1 MRAVSATGA
10 QKGEPVGSVG
20 TILEGWRKDGIG
32 FVRFELPDMHGISRS
47 KTIPIAHAADY
58 AERGVNMYGGV
69 SVLDSR
75 SDVVPGTLYHEEVG
89 YGDQLLFPD
98 PDSAAVIPWA
108 DRTARLICDARW
120 YDGSPLAATPRHV
133 FRRAIEKARE
143 MGFEPLMGSEFEFY
157 LLTGDTHEPL
167 FDGYQIF
174 NTLRNDYVP
183 TIRRIVEEMPEVGVD
198 IITANCEYA
207 GSQWEINFAPGR
219 GLAGPDH
226 AFTFKN
232 GVKEIAK
239 QDGYLATFMSK
250 PFAASAGSGCH
261 THLSLLDGD
270 SGENA
275 FADEGDPDGMSD
287 TARSFIAGLLTYAR
301 AIDAVIA
308 PTVNCLRR
316 RRRHTFSPTN
326 VSWGHEDRSA
336 LVRVKGG
343 SPASKHIEYRAPSA
357 LSNPYLVGAALIQAG
372 LRGIEDKL
380 TAPEPSRPGVPA
392 EEDESLEKL
401 PIDLAESL
409 DVLEAEPA
417 TRDFFGEEFI
427 TAYTRMRRY
436 ELSRLADH
444 VSDWE
449 RTEYLELF

>member
-1 MRAVSATGA
+1 MTD
-10 QKGEPVGSVG
+10 VGK
-20 TILEGWRKDGIG
+20 ILEDWRKDGIG

-47 KTIPIAHAADY
+47 KTIPIAHAGDY
-58 AERGVNMYGGV
+58 GERGLNMYGGV
-69 SVLDSR
+69 SVLDAR

-98 PDSAAVIPWA
+98 PDSAQVVPWA
-108 DRTARLICDARW
+108 DRTARLICDAQW
-120 YDGSPLAATPRHV
+120 YDGSPLEATPRRV
-133 FRRAIEKARE
+133 FRRALDKAE
-143 MGFEPLMGSEFEFY
+143 GMGLRPLIGSEFEFY
-157 LLTGDTHEPL
+157 LLTADTHEPL
-167 FDGYQIF
+167 FQGYQIF
-174 NTLRNDYVP
+174 NTVRNDYVP
-183 TIRRIVEEMPEVGVD
+183 TIRRIVEEMPQVGVD

-207 GSQWEINFAPGR
+207 GSQWEINFAPGV
-219 GLAGPDH
+219 GLAGPDN

-250 PFAASAGSGCH
+250 PWADSAGSGCH
-261 THLSLLDGD
+261 THVSLVDAE

-275 FADEGDPDGMSD
+275 FADEGDPDGMNE
-287 TARSFIAGLLTYAR
+287 TCRSFIAGVLTYAK
-301 AIDAVIA
+301 AIDAVVA

-316 RRRHTFSPTN
+316 RRRHTFSPSN
-326 VSWGHEDRSA
+326 ISWGHEDRSA
-336 LVRVKGG
+336 LIRVKGG

-380 TAPEPSRPGVPA
+380 EPPAPSKPGVPA
-392 EEDESLEKL
+392 EEDDALEKL
-401 PIDLAESL
+401 PIDLSESL
-409 DVLEAEPA
+409 DALEAEPA
-417 TRDFFGEEFI
+417 TREFFGEDFVR
-427 TAYTRMRRY
+427 AYTTMRRY
-436 ELSRLADH
+436 ELSRLADW

>member
-1 MRAVSATGA
+1 MAGVN
-10 QKGEPVGSVG
+10 E
-20 TILEGWRKDGIG
+20 ILEAWQQEGVG

-58 AERGVNMYGGV
+58 AERGLNMYGGA

-75 SDVVPGTLYHEEVG
+75 SDVVPGTLYHEERG

-98 PDSAAVIPWA
+98 PDSAAVLPWA
-108 DRTARLICDARW
+108 DRTARFICDAQW
-120 YDGSPLAATPRHV
+120 YDGTALAATPRHV
-133 FRRAIEKARE
+133 FRRALDKARS

-157 LLTGDTHEPL
+157 LLSGDTHEPL
-167 FDGYQIF
+167 FDGYHIF
-174 NTLRNDYVP
+174 NTVRNDYVP
-183 TIRRIVEEMPEVGVD
+183 AIRRIVEEMPKVGVD

-219 GLAGPDH
+219 ALAGPDI

-239 QDGYLATFMSK
+239 QDGYLATFMTK
-250 PFAASAGSGCH
+250 PWAGQSGSGCH
-261 THLSLLDGD
+261 THLSLLAVD
-270 SGENA
+270 SGDNV
-275 FADEGDPDGMSD
+275 FADPNDPDGMSD
-287 TARSFIAGLLTYAR
+287 TCRSFIAGILRSAR

-326 VSWGHEDRSA
+326 VSWGIEDRSA

-343 SPASKHIEYRAPSA
+343 SPANKHIEYRAPSA

-372 LRGIEDKL
+372 LRGVEERL
-380 TAPEPSRPGVPA
+380 SVPEPSRPGTPA
-392 EEDESLEKL
+392 EEDDSFEKL
-401 PIDLAESL
+401 PMELEESL
-409 DVLEAEPA
+409 DALEQGPA
-417 TRDFFGEEFI
+417 SKDFFGGEFV
-427 TAYTRMRRY
+427 TAYVTMRRY
-436 ELSRLADH
+436 ELSRFKDW
-444 VSDWE
+444 VTDWE

>member
-1 MRAVSATGA
+1 M
-10 QKGEPVGSVG
+10 ESVG
-20 TILEGWRKDGIG
+20 TILDGWEKDGIG

-58 AERGVNMYGGV
+58 AERGLNMYGGV

-98 PDSAAVIPWA
+98 PDSAALVPWA

-120 YDGSPLAATPRHV
+120 YDGTPLAATPRHV
-133 FRRAIEKARE
+133 FRRAVERARE

-157 LLTGDTHEPL
+157 LLTADTHEPL
-167 FDGYQIF
+167 FEGYQIF
-174 NTLRNDYVP
+174 NTVRNDYVP
-183 TIRRIVEEMPEVGVD
+183 TIRRIVQEMPKVGVD
-198 IITANCEYA
+198 VITANCEYA

-219 GLAGPDH
+219 GLAGPDQ

-261 THLSLLDGD
+261 THLSLLHAD

-275 FADEGDPDGMSD
+275 FADEGDPDGMND
-287 TARSFIAGLLTYAR
+287 TCRSFIAGLLTYAR

-372 LRGIEDKL
+372 LRGVEDKL
-380 TAPEPSRPGVPA
+380 SAPEPSKPGIPA
-392 EEDESLEKL
+392 EEDDALEKL
-401 PIDLAESL
+401 PLDLAESL

-417 TRDFFGEEFI
+417 TRDFFGDEFI

-436 ELSRLADH
+436 ELSRFADH

>member
-1 MRAVSATGA
+1 MSDV
-10 QKGEPVGSVG
+10 KEILGS
-20 TILEGWRKDGIG
+20 WHADGIG
-32 FVRFELPDMHGISRS
+32 YVRFELPDLHGTSRS
-47 KTIPIAHAADY
+47 KTVPIAHAADY
-58 AERGVNMYGGV
+58 AERGLNMYGGA

-75 SDVVPGTLYHEEVG
+75 SDVVPGTLYHEERG

-98 PDSAAVIPWA
+98 AGSAAVVPWA
-108 DRTARLICDARW
+108 DRTARFICDAQW
-120 YDGSPLAATPRHV
+120 HDGSPLEATPRRV
-133 FRRAIEKARE
+133 FRRALEKATE

-174 NTLRNDYVP
+174 NTIRNDYVP
-183 TIRRIVEEMPEVGVD
+183 TIRRIVEEMPKVGVD

-219 GLAGPDH
+219 GLAGPDI

-239 QDGYLATFMSK
+239 QDGYLATFMTK
-250 PFAASAGSGCH
+250 PWAGHSGSGCH
-261 THLSLLDGD
+261 THLSLLHAD

-275 FADEGDPDGMSD
+275 FGDPADPDGMNA
-287 TARSFIAGLLTYAR
+287 TCRSFIGGILRYAT

-326 VSWGHEDRSA
+326 ISWGIEDRSA

-343 SPASKHIEYRAPSA
+343 APANTHIEYRAPSA

-372 LRGIEDKL
+372 LRGIEEGL
-380 TAPEPSRPGVPA
+380 TAPDPSKPGVPA
-392 EEDESLEKL
+392 EEDDRLEKL
-401 PIDLAESL
+401 PTQLEDSLAAF
-409 DVLEAEPA
+409 EAETA
-417 TRDFFGEEFI
+417 VVEFFGQDFV
-427 TAYTRMRRY
+427 TAYLTMRRY
-436 ELSRLADH
+436 ELSRFHDW
-444 VSDWE
+444 VTDWE

>member
-1 MRAVSATGA
+1 
-10 QKGEPVGSVG
+10 
-20 TILEGWRKDGIG
+20 
-32 FVRFELPDMHGISRS
+32 
-47 KTIPIAHAADY
+47 
-58 AERGVNMYGGV
+58 
-69 SVLDSR
+69 
-75 SDVVPGTLYHEEVG
+75 
-89 YGDQLLFPD
+89 
-98 PDSAAVIPWA
+98 
-108 DRTARLICDARW
+108 
-120 YDGSPLAATPRHV
+120 
-133 FRRAIEKARE
+133 
-143 MGFEPLMGSEFEFY
+143 
-157 LLTGDTHEPL
+157 
-167 FDGYQIF
+167 
-174 NTLRNDYVP
+174 
-183 TIRRIVEEMPEVGVD
+183 MPQVGVD
-198 IITANCEYA
+198 IITSNCEYA

-219 GLAGPDH
+219 GLAGPDN

-250 PFAASAGSGCH
+250 PFETSAGSGCH
-261 THLSLLDGD
+261 THLSLLHAD
-270 SGENA
+270 SGGNA
-275 FADEGDPDGMSD
+275 FADEGDPNGMND
-287 TARSFIAGLLTYAR
+287 TARSFIAGLLTYAH

-326 VSWGHEDRSA
+326 VSWGYEDRSA
-336 LVRVKGG
+336 LIRVKGG

-380 TAPEPSRPGVPA
+380 TAPEPSEPGVPA
-392 EEDESLEKL
+392 EEDDTLEKL
-401 PIDLAESL
+401 STDLSESL
-409 DVLEAEPA
+409 DALEAEPA
-417 TRDFFGEEFI
+417 TRDFFGDEFI